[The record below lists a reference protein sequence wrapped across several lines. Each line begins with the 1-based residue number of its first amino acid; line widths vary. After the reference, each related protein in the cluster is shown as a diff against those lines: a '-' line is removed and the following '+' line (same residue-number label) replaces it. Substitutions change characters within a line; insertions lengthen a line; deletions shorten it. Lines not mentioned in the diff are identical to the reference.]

1 MRTNTGN
8 EFRDHK
14 LSFEETIEAA
24 VAAGVRREL
33 APLLER
39 IEALA
44 SRLPARL
51 LTVAE
56 AAKELGV
63 HQRTVRRQVASG
75 ELAARKVGRSV
86 RIDIDASRRA
96 KAMP

>member
-1 MRTNTGN
+1 MSRSGV
-8 EFRDHK
+8 
-14 LSFEETIEAA
+14 SFEEVVETAVERA
-24 VAAGVRREL
+24 VARQLEPLKEL
-33 APLLER
+33 FSS
-39 IEALA
+39 LA

-86 RIDIDASRRA
+86 RIDIDASRPLVSR
-96 KAMP
+96 